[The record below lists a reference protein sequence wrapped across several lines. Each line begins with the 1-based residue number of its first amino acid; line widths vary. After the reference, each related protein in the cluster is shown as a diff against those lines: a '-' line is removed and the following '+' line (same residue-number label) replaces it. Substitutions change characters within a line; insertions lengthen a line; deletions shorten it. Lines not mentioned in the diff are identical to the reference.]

1 MPIPDAFQLI
11 ITRLIQA
18 TDERAV
24 SWSEGPASLSYST
37 SLSSFSVT
45 VQSMRPQGA
54 GTAAFNAG
62 QFNIQFS
69 AVDSDGQ
76 VIDSFQLPPQD
87 KDFPRLLN
95 LYDGARRSARKID
108 DKISQMLKELDL
120 RSKK

>member
-1 MPIPDAFQLI
+1 MRSQTNFTGFPRSSRLEFSHRYFMPIPDAFQLI

-76 VIDSFQLPPQD
+76 
-87 KDFPRLLN
+87 
-95 LYDGARRSARKID
+95 
-108 DKISQMLKELDL
+108 
-120 RSKK
+120 